1 MPGVPEIKVP
11 SVQAEGMPAAEQPA
25 PTLGSFPGAQIG
37 AALEKGGEELFG
49 VGMQAYHRAAEAQ
62 AQDKET
68 QFQEKALQIRDQYK
82 TLFNMDAISAHGKA
96 TEALKQ
102 ARADAEGG
110 LTSKTSLG
118 LFRNN
123 SLRNMRLIQESMD
136 SHFEQQNKQY
146 QFSSYKQGQDAD
158 ARDVAALAAD
168 GNLKT
173 SSVKIEEM
181 QQKARKFAETH
192 GLDADAAEEFAA
204 TKGAHSLIKTMLDAK
219 SPSAKAAYDQWGDK
233 LEPSFQAAAQKTIAA
248 QGVVQDGEALLAGL
262 PRVDADHKVNA
273 KGAIYDDAFRMKLS
287 ELPADE
293 HGAAVRTY
301 VESKK
306 AKLDAD
312 FAAAGRQMED
322 RMYRLGQGRGPHGE
336 FAVPEESSEWHEFE
350 ALYPKIANSLRKE
363 SRGNLR
369 RATTEGRADAAYN
382 GKEAFGRVAESL
394 YESPSDQ
401 LKLMTPAD
409 VASQVRQSGGRAQD
423 VERAQALLAKMQ
435 GSKTSDHVGKE
446 IPSVARDVLGTVN
459 AKFARVNRWQA
470 IEYLDALHGAHPDWT
485 RAQLGD
491 DLQTHIAK
499 GFFGG
504 SKLSLPPTPKA
515 PAAQKS
521 SLPPPGRYKK
531 ADGSIGNWD
540 GAKWN

>member
-1 MPGVPEIKVP
+1 MPVPEIKVP
-11 SVQAEGMPAAEQPA
+11 SAQAEGMPAVEQPA
-25 PTLGSFPGAQIG
+25 PTLGSFLGAQIG

-68 QFQEKALQIRDQYK
+68 QFQEKALQIRDEYK
-82 TLFNMDAISAHGKA
+82 TRFNMDAVNGHGAASA
-96 TEALKQ
+96 ALKQ
-102 ARADAEGG
+102 ARADAEAG
-110 LTSKTSLG
+110 LTTKSALG
-118 LFRNN
+118 LFKNN

-136 SHFEQQNKQY
+136 SHFEQQNRQY
-146 QFSSYKQGQDAD
+146 QFSSHKQGQDAD
-158 ARDVAALAAD
+158 ARSVAAFAAD
-168 GNLKT
+168 GNL
-173 SSVKIEEM
+173 SSSSEKIEEM

-192 GLDADAAEEFAA
+192 GLDADAAEDLA
-204 TKGAHSLIKTMLDAK
+204 TAKGAHALIKTMLDAK
-219 SPSAKAAYDQWGDK
+219 SPSAKAAYEKWGDK
-233 LEPSFQAAAQKTIAA
+233 LEPSFQAAAQKTLAA
-248 QGVVQDGEALLAGL
+248 QSVVQDGETLLAGL
-262 PRVDADHKVNA
+262 PRVDSDNKVNA
-273 KGAIYDDAFRMKLS
+273 KGAIYDDAFRMKIG

-293 HGAAVRTY
+293 HGGAVRSY
-301 VESKK
+301 VEAKK

-312 FAAAGRQMED
+312 FAASGRQMED
-322 RMYRLGQGRGPHGE
+322 RIYRLGQGRGPHGE
-336 FAVPEESSEWHEFE
+336 FSAPQESSEWHEFQ
-350 ALYPKIANSLRKE
+350 ALYPKLANTLVKE
-363 SRGNLR
+363 SHGNLR
-369 RATTEGRADAAYN
+369 RATTEGRADAAYAN
-382 GKEAFGRVAESL
+382 KEAFGRVAESL

-409 VASQVRQSGGRAQD
+409 VASQVRQSGGGEQAIG
-423 VERAQALLAKMQ
+423 RAQALLAKMQ

-446 IPSVARDVLGTVN
+446 IPSVARDVLSTVN

-470 IEYLDALHGAHPDWT
+470 VEYLDALHSTHPDWT

-504 SKLSLPPTPKA
+504 SKLSLPAPPKA
-515 PAAQKS
+515 SPKKS

-531 ADGSIGNWD
+531 PDGSIGNWD

>member
-1 MPGVPEIKVP
+1 MAVAEIKVP
-11 SVQAEGMPAAEQPA
+11 SAQAEDMPAVEQPA
-25 PTLGSFPGAQIG
+25 PPLASFAGAQIG
-37 AALEKGGEELFG
+37 SALEEGGEELFG
-49 VGMQAYHRAAEAQ
+49 AGMQAYHRAAEAQ

-68 QFQEKALQIRDQYK
+68 EFQKKALEIRDQYK
-82 TLFNMDAISAHGKA
+82 TLFNMDAIKAHSKA
-96 TEALKQ
+96 AKALEQ
-102 ARADAEGG
+102 ARADAEAGI
-110 LTSKTSLG
+110 TTKSALG
-118 LFRNN
+118 LFKNN

-146 QFSSYKQGQDAD
+146 QFSSHKQGQDAD
-158 ARDVAALAAD
+158 ARDVAAFAAD
-168 GNLKT
+168 GNLKA
-173 SSVKIEEM
+173 SSEKIEEM

-192 GLDADAAEEFAA
+192 GLDADAAEEFAT
-204 TKGAHSLIKTMLDAK
+204 TKGAHALIKTMLDAK

-248 QGVVQDGEALLAGL
+248 QSVVQDGETLLAGL

-273 KGAIYDDAFRMKLS
+273 KGAIFDDAFRMKIG

-293 HGAAVRTY
+293 HGAAVRSY
-301 VESKK
+301 VEAKK
-306 AKLDAD
+306 AKIDVD
-312 FAAAGRQMED
+312 FAASGRQMED
-322 RMYRLGQGRGPHGE
+322 RVYRLGQGRGPHGE
-336 FAVPEESSEWHEFE
+336 FAVPEESSEWQEFQ
-350 ALYPKIANSLRKE
+350 ALHPKLAKTLAQE
-363 SRGNLR
+363 SRTNLR

-394 YESPSDQ
+394 YETPSDQ

-409 VASQVRQSGGRAQD
+409 VASQVRQSGGRPQD

-435 GSKTSDHVGKE
+435 GSKASDHVGKE

-470 IEYLDALHGAHPDWT
+470 IEYLDALHSAHPDWT

-499 GFFGG
+499 GFFGRA
-504 SKLSLPPTPKA
+504 SLSLPASTKP
-515 PAAQKS
+515 AQKS

-531 ADGSIGNWD
+531 PDGSIGSWD

>member
-1 MPGVPEIKVP
+1 MPVPEIKVP
-11 SVQAEGMPAAEQPA
+11 SAQPEGMPTVEQPA
-25 PTLGSFPGAQIG
+25 PPLASFAGAQVG
-37 AALEKGGEELFG
+37 SALEKGGEELFG
-49 VGMQAYHRAAEAQ
+49 AGMQAYHRAAEAQ

-68 QFQEKALQIRDQYK
+68 EFQKRALEIRDQYK
-82 TLFNMDAISAHGKA
+82 TLFNMDAIAAHGKA
-96 TEALKQ
+96 TKALEQ
-102 ARADAEGG
+102 ARADAEAGIS
-110 LTSKTSLG
+110 TKSALG
-118 LFRNN
+118 LFKNN

-158 ARDVAALAAD
+158 ARGVAAFAAD
-168 GNLKT
+168 GNLGA
-173 SSVKIEEM
+173 SSEKIEEM

-192 GLDADAAEEFAA
+192 GLDADAAEEFATA
-204 TKGAHSLIKTMLDAK
+204 KGAHALIKTMLDAK
-219 SPSAKAAYDQWGDK
+219 SPSSKAAYEKWGDK

-248 QGVVQDGEALLAGL
+248 QGVVQDGETLLAGL
-262 PRVDADHKVNA
+262 PRVDSDNKVNA
-273 KGAIYDDAFRMKLS
+273 KGAIYNDAFRMKIG

-293 HGAAVRTY
+293 HGGAVRSY
-301 VESKK
+301 VEAKK

-322 RMYRLGQGRGPHGE
+322 RIYRLGQGRGPHGE

-363 SRGNLR
+363 SHRNLR

-382 GKEAFGRVAESL
+382 GKEAFGRVAELL

-401 LKLMTPAD
+401 LKAMTPAD
-409 VASQVRQSGGRAQD
+409 VASQVRQSGGRPQD
-423 VERAQALLAKMQ
+423 VERAQALLAKLQ
-435 GSKTSDHVGKE
+435 GGKTSDHVGKE

-459 AKFARVNRWQA
+459 AKFAGVNRWRA
-470 IEYLDALHGAHPDWT
+470 IEYLDALHTAHPDWT

-491 DLQTHIAK
+491 DLQSHISR
-499 GFFGG
+499 GFFG
-504 SKLSLPPTPKA
+504 KPSLNLPATPKA
-515 PAAQKS
+515 APKKS

-531 ADGSIGNWD
+531 PDGSVGSWD

>member
-1 MPGVPEIKVP
+1 MPVPEIKVP
-11 SVQAEGMPAAEQPA
+11 SAQPEGMPAVEQPA
-25 PTLGSFPGAQIG
+25 PPLASFAGAQIG

-49 VGMQAYHRAAEAQ
+49 AGMQAYHRAAEAQ

-68 QFQEKALQIRDQYK
+68 EFQKKALEIRDQYK
-82 TLFNMDAISAHGKA
+82 TLFNMDAIAAHGKA
-96 TEALKQ
+96 TKALEQ
-102 ARADAEGG
+102 ARTDAEAGI
-110 LTSKTSLG
+110 TTKSALG
-118 LFRNN
+118 LFKNN

-158 ARDVAALAAD
+158 ARGVAAFAAD
-168 GNLKT
+168 GNLGA
-173 SSVKIEEM
+173 SSEKIEEM

-192 GLDADAAEEFAA
+192 GLDADAAEEFATA
-204 TKGAHSLIKTMLDAK
+204 KGAHALIKTMLDAK
-219 SPSAKAAYDQWGDK
+219 SSSAKAAYDQWGDK

-248 QGVVQDGEALLAGL
+248 QGVVQDGETLLAGL
-262 PRVDADHKVNA
+262 PRVDSDNKVNA
-273 KGAIYDDAFRMKLS
+273 KGAIYDDAFRMKIG

-293 HGAAVRTY
+293 HGGAVRSY
-301 VESKK
+301 AEAKK

-312 FAAAGRQMED
+312 FAASGRQMED
-322 RMYRLGQGRGPHGE
+322 RIYRLGQGRGPHGE
-336 FAVPEESSEWHEFE
+336 FAVPEESSEWQEFQ
-350 ALYPKIANSLRKE
+350 ALHPKLANSLRKE
-363 SRGNLR
+363 SHSNLR
-369 RATTEGRADAAYN
+369 RATTEGRADAAYAN
-382 GKEAFGRVAESL
+382 KEAFGREAETL
-394 YESPSDQ
+394 YETPADQ

-409 VASQVRQSGGRAQD
+409 VASNVRQSGGREQAIG
-423 VERAQALLAKMQ
+423 RAQALLAKLQ
-435 GSKTSDHVGKE
+435 GGKTSDHVGKE

-459 AKFARVNRWQA
+459 SKFARVNRWQA
-470 IEYLDALHGAHPDWT
+470 IEYLDALHSAHPDWT

-504 SKLSLPPTPKA
+504 ASLSLPKPPKTS
-515 PAAQKS
+515 AQKS